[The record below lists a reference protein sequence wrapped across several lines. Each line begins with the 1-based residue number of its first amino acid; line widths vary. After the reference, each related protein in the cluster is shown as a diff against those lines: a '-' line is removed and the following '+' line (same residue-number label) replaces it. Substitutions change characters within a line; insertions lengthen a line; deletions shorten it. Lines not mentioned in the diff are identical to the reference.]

1 VGGDASEY
9 TFAPKATTTM
19 ATTTPITML
28 PMLGGSLR
36 FIYPSAVRC
45 RYVAIAGQHA
55 WRRDPEWRRST
66 RVRERVVIATYEAVT
81 SG

>member
-9 TFAPKATTTM
+9 TFAPKATMTM
-19 ATTTPITML
+19 ATATPITIL

-45 RYVAIAGQHA
+45 RYVAIADQQP
-55 WRRDPEWRRST
+55 WRRDPERHCST
-66 RVRERVVIATYEAVT
+66 RVREGVVIATYEAVT